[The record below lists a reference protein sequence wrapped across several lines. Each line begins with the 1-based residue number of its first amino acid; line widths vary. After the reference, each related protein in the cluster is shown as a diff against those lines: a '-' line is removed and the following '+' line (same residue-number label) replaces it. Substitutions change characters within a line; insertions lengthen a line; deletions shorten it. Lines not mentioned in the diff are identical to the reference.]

1 MKRFSLIL
9 MAFVVVLFTQCK
21 KEDPA
26 QENSDTAKIVPIT
39 LEMPTGGSKTDF
51 SGFLT
56 DPHNQN
62 AVINWGNT
70 QGTETIYLAV
80 PNIEI
85 YNPVNGTL
93 LYENKVAQMV
103 PLTATVN
110 ETSSKVTFTGSVDSR
125 ILENG
130 KSYQLYYFGNK
141 GGQDIM
147 NDNVLVGKTMSF
159 DGQDGTRENLGN
171 YHFAVLDVTVYADYG
186 NNADHLAESYT
197 IKSSYPN
204 FTSMMAIA
212 LLDLEGETTLEG
224 TAAIESLTVQFNESA
239 NVYETTYSATT
250 GITLNNTSAKSFIAL
265 CPSDVNSKLECSKG
279 TYTFAEGV
287 DANFAYYV
295 FNTVTD
301 EIEPLKWIPSTK

>member
-26 QENSDTAKIVPIT
+26 QENSDTAKIVPIK
-39 LEMPTGGSKTDF
+39 LEMPIGGSKTDF

-56 DPHNQN
+56 DPHNQS
-62 AVINWGNT
+62 AVINWGNA

-80 PNIEI
+80 PNIYI
-85 YNPVNGTL
+85 YNPVDGTL

-110 ETSSKVTFTGSVDSR
+110 ETSSKVTFTGSVDAR

-186 NNADHLAESYT
+186 DNADHLAESYT

-295 FNTVTD
+295 FNTVTN

>member
-1 MKRFSLIL
+1 

-26 QENSDTAKIVPIT
+26 QENSDTAKIVPIK
-39 LEMPTGGSKTDF
+39 LEMPIGGSKTDF

-56 DPHNQN
+56 DPHNQS
-62 AVINWGNT
+62 AVINWGNA

-85 YNPVNGTL
+85 YNPVDGTL

-110 ETSSKVTFTGSVDSR
+110 ETSSKVTFVGSVDAR

-141 GGQDIM
+141 GGQNIM

-186 NNADHLAESYT
+186 TNADHLAESYT

-212 LLDLEGETTLEG
+212 LLDLGGETTLEG

>member
-1 MKRFSLIL
+1 

-26 QENSDTAKIVPIT
+26 QENSDTAKIVPIK
-39 LEMPTGGSKTDF
+39 LEMPIGGSKTDF

-56 DPHNQN
+56 DPHNQS
-62 AVINWGNT
+62 AVINWGNA

-93 LYENKVAQMV
+93 FYENKVAQMV

-110 ETSSKVTFTGSVDSR
+110 ETSSKVTFTGSVDAR

-171 YHFAVLDVTVYADYG
+171 YHFAVLDVAVYADYG
-186 NNADHLAESYT
+186 NNTDHLAESYT

-224 TAAIESLTVQFNESA
+224 TAAIESLTVKFNESA

>member
-26 QENSDTAKIVPIT
+26 LENSDTAKIVPIK

-62 AVINWGNT
+62 AVINWGNA

-85 YNPVNGTL
+85 YNPVDGTFF
-93 LYENKVAQMV
+93 YENKVAQMV

-110 ETSSKVTFTGSVDSR
+110 ETSSKVTFVGSVDAR

>member
-1 MKRFSLIL
+1 

-21 KEDPA
+21 KENPA
-26 QENSDTAKIVPIT
+26 QENSDTAKIVPIK
-39 LEMPTGGSKTDF
+39 LEMPIGGSKTDF

-56 DPHNQN
+56 DPHNQS
-62 AVINWGNT
+62 AVINWGNA

-85 YNPVNGTL
+85 YNPVDGTFF
-93 LYENKVAQMV
+93 YENKVAQMV

-110 ETSSKVTFTGSVDSR
+110 ETSSKVTFTGSVDAR

-186 NNADHLAESYT
+186 DNTNHLAESYT

-224 TAAIESLTVQFNESA
+224 TAAIESLTVKFNESA

-265 CPSDVNSKLECSKG
+265 CPSNVNSKLECSKG

>member
-21 KEDPA
+21 KENPA
-26 QENSDTAKIVPIT
+26 QENSDTAKIVPIK
-39 LEMPTGGSKTDF
+39 LEMPIGGSKTDF

-56 DPHNQN
+56 DPHNQS
-62 AVINWGNT
+62 AVINWGNA

-85 YNPVNGTL
+85 YNPVDGTFF
-93 LYENKVAQMV
+93 YENKVAQMV

-110 ETSSKVTFTGSVDSR
+110 ETSSKVTFVGSVDAR
-125 ILENG
+125 ILENR

-186 NNADHLAESYT
+186 NNADHLADSYT

-224 TAAIESLTVQFNESA
+224 TAAIESLTVKFNESA

>member
-1 MKRFSLIL
+1 

-21 KEDPA
+21 KENPA
-26 QENSDTAKIVPIT
+26 QENSDTAKIVPIK
-39 LEMPTGGSKTDF
+39 LEMPIGGSKTDF

-56 DPHNQN
+56 DPHNQS
-62 AVINWGNT
+62 AVINWGNA

-85 YNPVNGTL
+85 YNPVDGTL
-93 LYENKVAQMV
+93 FYENKVAQMV

-110 ETSSKVTFTGSVDSR
+110 ETSSKVTFVGSVDAR

-186 NNADHLAESYT
+186 NNTDHLAESYT

-295 FNTVTD
+295 FNTLTD

>member
-21 KEDPA
+21 KENPA
-26 QENSDTAKIVPIT
+26 QENSDTAKIVPIK
-39 LEMPTGGSKTDF
+39 LEMPIGGSKTDF

-56 DPHNQN
+56 DPHNQS
-62 AVINWGNT
+62 AVINWGNA

-85 YNPVNGTL
+85 YNPVDGTSY
-93 LYENKVAQMV
+93 YEKKVAQMV

-110 ETSSKVTFTGSVDSR
+110 ETSSKVTFTGSVDAR

-186 NNADHLAESYT
+186 NNADHLADSYT

-224 TAAIESLTVQFNESA
+224 TAAIESLTVKFNESA

-287 DANFAYYV
+287 DVNFAYYV

>member
-21 KEDPA
+21 KENPA
-26 QENSDTAKIVPIT
+26 QENSDTAKIVPIK
-39 LEMPTGGSKTDF
+39 LEMPIGGSKTDF

-56 DPHNQN
+56 DPHNQS
-62 AVINWGNT
+62 AVINWGNA

-85 YNPVNGTL
+85 YDPVNGTL
-93 LYENKVAQMV
+93 LYKNKVARMV

-110 ETSSKVTFTGSVDSR
+110 ETSSKVTFTGSVDAR
-125 ILENG
+125 ILENR

-224 TAAIESLTVQFNESA
+224 TAAIESLTVKFNESA

-265 CPSDVNSKLECSKG
+265 CPSNVNSKLECSKG

>member
-21 KEDPA
+21 KENPA
-26 QENSDTAKIVPIT
+26 QENSDTAKIVPIK
-39 LEMPTGGSKTDF
+39 LEMPIGGSKTDF

-56 DPHNQN
+56 DPHNQS
-62 AVINWGNT
+62 AVINWGNA

-93 LYENKVAQMV
+93 FYENKVAQMV

-110 ETSSKVTFTGSVDSR
+110 ETSSKVTFTGSVDAR

-224 TAAIESLTVQFNESA
+224 TAAIESLTVKFNESA

-295 FNTVTD
+295 FNTLTD

>member
-1 MKRFSLIL
+1 

-26 QENSDTAKIVPIT
+26 QENSDTAKIVPIK
-39 LEMPTGGSKTDF
+39 LEMPIGGSKTDF

-56 DPHNQN
+56 NPHNQS
-62 AVINWGNT
+62 AVINWGNA

-85 YNPVNGTL
+85 YNPVGGNL
-93 LYENKVAQMV
+93 LYENKVARMV

-110 ETSSKVTFTGSVDSR
+110 ETSSKVTFTGSVDAR

-197 IKSSYPN
+197 IRSSYPN

-224 TAAIESLTVQFNESA
+224 TAAIESLTVKFNESA

>member
-21 KEDPA
+21 KENPA
-26 QENSDTAKIVPIT
+26 QENSDTAKIVPIK
-39 LEMPTGGSKTDF
+39 LEMPIGGSKTDF

-56 DPHNQN
+56 DPHNQS
-62 AVINWGNT
+62 AVINWGNA

-85 YNPVNGTL
+85 YNPVDGTFF
-93 LYENKVAQMV
+93 YENKVAQMV

-110 ETSSKVTFTGSVDSR
+110 ETSSKVTFVGSVDAR
-125 ILENG
+125 ILENR

-186 NNADHLAESYT
+186 NNADHLADSYT

-224 TAAIESLTVQFNESA
+224 TAAIESLTVKFNESA

-287 DANFAYYV
+287 DVNFAYYV

>member
-1 MKRFSLIL
+1 

-21 KEDPA
+21 KENPA
-26 QENSDTAKIVPIT
+26 QENSDTAKIVPIK
-39 LEMPTGGSKTDF
+39 LEMPIGGSKTDF

-56 DPHNQN
+56 DPHNQS
-62 AVINWGNT
+62 AVINWGNA

-85 YNPVNGTL
+85 YNPVDGTL
-93 LYENKVAQMV
+93 FYENKVARMV
-103 PLTATVN
+103 PLTAIVN
-110 ETSSKVTFTGSVDSR
+110 ETNSKVTFTGSVDAR

-186 NNADHLAESYT
+186 NNADHLADSYT

-212 LLDLEGETTLEG
+212 LLDLEGETTLDG
-224 TAAIESLTVQFNESA
+224 TAAIESLTVKFNESA

-265 CPSDVNSKLECSKG
+265 CPSNVNSKLECSKG

>member
-26 QENSDTAKIVPIT
+26 QENSDTAKIVPIK
-39 LEMPTGGSKTDF
+39 LEMPIGGSKTDF

-56 DPHNQN
+56 DPHNQS
-62 AVINWGNT
+62 AVINWGNA

-85 YNPVNGTL
+85 YNPINGTL
-93 LYENKVAQMV
+93 LYENKVARMV

-110 ETSSKVTFTGSVDSR
+110 ETSSKVTFTGSVDAR

-171 YHFAVLDVTVYADYG
+171 YHFAVLDVTVYAVYG

-197 IKSSYPN
+197 IKSSYSN

>member
-1 MKRFSLIL
+1 

-21 KEDPA
+21 KENPA

-39 LEMPTGGSKTDF
+39 LEMPIGGSKTDF
-51 SGFLT
+51 SDFLT
-56 DPHNQN
+56 DPHNQS
-62 AVINWGNT
+62 AVINWGNA
-70 QGTETIYLAV
+70 QGKETIYLAV

-85 YNPVNGTL
+85 YNPVDGTL

-103 PLTATVN
+103 PLTATVS
-110 ETSSKVTFTGSVDSR
+110 ETSSKVTFVGSVDAR

-171 YHFAVLDVTVYADYG
+171 YHFAALDVTVYADYG

>member
-1 MKRFSLIL
+1 

-21 KEDPA
+21 KENPA
-26 QENSDTAKIVPIT
+26 QENSDTAKIVPIK
-39 LEMPTGGSKTDF
+39 LEMPIGGYKTDF

-56 DPHNQN
+56 DPHNQS
-62 AVINWGNT
+62 AVINWGNA
-70 QGTETIYLAV
+70 QGKETIYLAV

-85 YNPVNGTL
+85 YNPVDGTL

-110 ETSSKVTFTGSVDSR
+110 ETSSKVTFTGSIDAR

-186 NNADHLAESYT
+186 NNAHLAESYT
-197 IKSSYPN
+197 IRSSYPN

-212 LLDLEGETTLEG
+212 LLDLEGEITLEG

-250 GITLNNTSAKSFIAL
+250 GITLNNTSAKSFIAM

>member
-21 KEDPA
+21 KENPA
-26 QENSDTAKIVPIT
+26 QENSDTAKIVPIK
-39 LEMPTGGSKTDF
+39 LEMPIGGSKTDF

-56 DPHNQN
+56 DPHNQS
-62 AVINWGNT
+62 AVINWGNA

-85 YNPVNGTL
+85 YHPVEGTL
-93 LYENKVAQMV
+93 FYEKKVAQMV

-110 ETSSKVTFTGSVDSR
+110 ETSSKVTFTGSVDAR

-186 NNADHLAESYT
+186 NNTDHLAESYT

-224 TAAIESLTVQFNESA
+224 TAAIESLTVKFNESA

-265 CPSDVNSKLECSKG
+265 CPSNVNSKLECSKG

-287 DANFAYYV
+287 DVNFAYYV

>member
-26 QENSDTAKIVPIT
+26 QENSDTAKIVPIK
-39 LEMPTGGSKTDF
+39 LEMPIGGSKTDF

-56 DPHNQN
+56 DPHNQS
-62 AVINWGNT
+62 AVINWGNA

-85 YNPVNGTL
+85 YNPVDGTL
-93 LYENKVAQMV
+93 LYENKVARMV
-103 PLTATVN
+103 PLTAAVN
-110 ETSSKVTFTGSVDSR
+110 ETSAKVTFTGSVDAR

-186 NNADHLAESYT
+186 NNTDHLAESYT

-265 CPSDVNSKLECSKG
+265 CPSNVNSKLECSKG

>member
-1 MKRFSLIL
+1 

-39 LEMPTGGSKTDF
+39 LEMPIGGSKTDF

-56 DPHNQN
+56 NPHNQN
-62 AVINWGNT
+62 AVINWGNA

-85 YNPVNGTL
+85 YNPVGGDL
-93 LYENKVAQMV
+93 LYANKVARMV

-110 ETSSKVTFTGSVDSR
+110 ETSAKVTFTGSVDAR

-186 NNADHLAESYT
+186 NNDDHLAESYT

-250 GITLNNTSAKSFIAL
+250 DITLNNTSAKSFIAL

>member
-1 MKRFSLIL
+1 

-21 KEDPA
+21 KENPA
-26 QENSDTAKIVPIT
+26 QENSDTAKIVPIK
-39 LEMPTGGSKTDF
+39 LEMPIGGSKTDF

-56 DPHNQN
+56 DPHNQS
-62 AVINWGNT
+62 AVINWGNA

-85 YNPVNGTL
+85 YNPVDGTSY
-93 LYENKVAQMV
+93 YEKKVAQMV

-110 ETSSKVTFTGSVDSR
+110 ETSSKVTFTGSVDAR

-186 NNADHLAESYT
+186 NNADHLADSYT

-224 TAAIESLTVQFNESA
+224 TAAIESLTVKFNESA

-287 DANFAYYV
+287 DVNFAYYV

>member
-26 QENSDTAKIVPIT
+26 QENSDTAKIVPIK
-39 LEMPTGGSKTDF
+39 LEMPIGGSKTDF

-56 DPHNQN
+56 DPHNQS
-62 AVINWGNT
+62 AVINWGNA

-85 YNPVNGTL
+85 YNPVDGTFF
-93 LYENKVAQMV
+93 YENKVAQMV

-110 ETSSKVTFTGSVDSR
+110 ETSSKVTFVGSVDAR

-186 NNADHLAESYT
+186 NNTDHLAESYT

>member
-1 MKRFSLIL
+1 

-21 KEDPA
+21 KENPA
-26 QENSDTAKIVPIT
+26 QENSDTAKIVPIK
-39 LEMPTGGSKTDF
+39 LEMPIGGSKTDF
-51 SGFLT
+51 SSFLA
-56 DPHNQN
+56 DPHNQS
-62 AVINWGNT
+62 AVINWGNA

-85 YNPVNGTL
+85 YNPVDGTFF
-93 LYENKVAQMV
+93 YENKVAQMV

-110 ETSSKVTFTGSVDSR
+110 ETSSKVTFVGSVDAR
-125 ILENG
+125 ILENR

-186 NNADHLAESYT
+186 NNADHLADSYT

-224 TAAIESLTVQFNESA
+224 TAAIESLTVKFNESA

-287 DANFAYYV
+287 DVNFAYYV

>member
-1 MKRFSLIL
+1 

-21 KEDPA
+21 KENPA
-26 QENSDTAKIVPIT
+26 QENSDTAKIVPIK
-39 LEMPTGGSKTDF
+39 LEMPIGGSKTDF

-56 DPHNQN
+56 DPHNQS
-62 AVINWGNT
+62 AVINWGNA

-85 YNPVNGTL
+85 YNPVDGTFF
-93 LYENKVAQMV
+93 YENKVAQMV

-110 ETSSKVTFTGSVDSR
+110 ETSSKVTFVGSVDAR
-125 ILENG
+125 ILENR

-186 NNADHLAESYT
+186 NNADHLADSYT

-224 TAAIESLTVQFNESA
+224 TAAIESLTVKFNESA

>member
-21 KEDPA
+21 KENPA
-26 QENSDTAKIVPIT
+26 QENSDTAKIVPIK
-39 LEMPTGGSKTDF
+39 LEMPIGGSKTDF

-56 DPHNQN
+56 DPHNQS
-62 AVINWGNT
+62 AVINWGNA
-70 QGTETIYLAV
+70 QGSETIYLAV

-85 YNPVNGTL
+85 YHPVEGTL
-93 LYENKVAQMV
+93 YNEKKVAQMV

-110 ETSSKVTFTGSVDSR
+110 ETSSKVTFTGSVDAR
-125 ILENG
+125 ILENR

-224 TAAIESLTVQFNESA
+224 TAAIESLTVKFNESA

-265 CPSDVNSKLECSKG
+265 CPSNVNSKLECSKG

>member
-1 MKRFSLIL
+1 

-39 LEMPTGGSKTDF
+39 LEMPIGGSKTDF

-56 DPHNQN
+56 NPHNQN
-62 AVINWGNT
+62 AVINWGNA

-85 YNPVNGTL
+85 YDPVNGGTTP
-93 LYENKVAQMV
+93 LYEYKVARMV
-103 PLTATVN
+103 PLTAKVN
-110 ETSSKVTFTGSVDSR
+110 ETSSKVTFTGSVDAR

-186 NNADHLAESYT
+186 DNADHLPASYT

-212 LLDLEGETTLEG
+212 LLDLEGETTLKG

-250 GITLNNTSAKSFIAL
+250 DITLNNTSAKSFIAL
-265 CPSDVNSKLECSKG
+265 CPSGVNSKLECSKG